1 MSTPTL
7 KLTGIIKPGDSPGV
21 FIGCIKEISGIIAQG
36 NSVDAV
42 YADLI
47 EGTRGMLEYKR
58 EEALALLKEQQET
71 QEGMPINA
79 SLEFSLEKILQGK
92 LELA

>member
-1 MSTPTL
+1 MSAQVL

-36 NSVDAV
+36 NSVDEV

-58 EEALALLKEQQET
+58 KEALELLSEQT
-71 QEGMPINA
+71 HNTKAIKTNA
-79 SLEFSLEKILQGK
+79 SLDFHLDKE
-92 LELA
+92 LELV